1 MELEEYKKTALQRL
15 NKSIAFDSKESMY
28 YACMGIMEE
37 TGEIIAEFRK
47 PLFKG
52 NFHEKSLDIE
62 EIKSELGDLMWY
74 ISLVCKNANIDMN
87 QLRRSEEKDDGNL
100 PKRERLIQISIK
112 MGEDSGRIVEEY
124 QRIFDEKTSNIKLKE
139 KIEHQYG
146 NICELS
152 EELGITVEDIL
163 NKNIEKVNSRYNEK
177 GEVSRET
184 ER

>member
-1 MELEEYKKTALQRL
+1 MELEEYKKIALQRL

-52 NFHEKSLDIE
+52 NFHEKTLDIE

-87 QLRRSEEKDDGNL
+87 QLKKHEEKDDGNL

-124 QRIFDEKTSNIKLKE
+124 QRMFNDRTSNSQLKE
-139 KIEHQYG
+139 KIEYQYG
-146 NICELS
+146 NICRLS
-152 EELGITVEDIL
+152 EELGITIEDIL
-163 NKNIEKVNSRYNEK
+163 KKNIGKVNSRYNEK
-177 GEVSRET
+177 GEVAREID
-184 ER
+184 R